1 MKNALKNLSQFFI
14 IYFREVTSV
23 KTSSHRIFALMQ
35 KMIRDKMGFIR
46 ICGLH
51 PNIKKE
57 FLDSGI
63 VKDEEIC
70 DNIRTAT
77 AIFELVKFRKT

>member
-1 MKNALKNLSQFFI
+1 
-14 IYFREVTSV
+14 
-23 KTSSHRIFALMQ
+23 MQ